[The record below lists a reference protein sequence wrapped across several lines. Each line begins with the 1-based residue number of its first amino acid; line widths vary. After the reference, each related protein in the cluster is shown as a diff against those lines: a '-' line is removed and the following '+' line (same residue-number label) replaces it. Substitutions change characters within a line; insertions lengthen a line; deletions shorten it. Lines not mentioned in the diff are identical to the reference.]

1 MLEEQ
6 SIKDFSAA
14 LMSKSPVPGGGGVS
28 ALAGALAACLGGMA
42 TNLTIGKRKFIPVEP
57 MLREKL
63 QMLIEY
69 RDALLRCM
77 QEDAEAFEPLSKA
90 YGMPAETSE
99 EKQRKQEVLERC
111 LWQAAQPPMRILE
124 LGAAVVETLEA
135 LKENISKLVQSDLGC
150 AAAMARACA
159 HCAVMNVWIN
169 AQLMQEKEKAQQL
182 YEQSNG
188 LLIKTVQSCDAMVQ
202 KVEETLWQH

>member
-1 MLEEQ
+1 MLMQ
-6 SIKDFSAA
+6 
-14 LMSKSPVPGGGGVS
+14 
-28 ALAGALAACLGGMA
+28 
-42 TNLTIGKRKFIPVEP
+42 
-57 MLREKL
+57 
-63 QMLIEY
+63 Y

-77 QEDAEAFEPLSKA
+77 QEDAGAFEPLSRA

-99 EKQRKQEVLERC
+99 EKQRKQEVLEHC

-159 HCAVMNVWIN
+159 HCAAMNVWIN

-182 YEQSNG
+182 YDQSNA